1 MEVHYVYYDV
11 VHPDFVTLTNLL
23 DNELSEKNGNFQVVY
38 SQYNQL
44 IGINDVIVAY
54 TDERP
59 IACASMKY
67 FDSET
72 YEIKRVYVSDR
83 YRGAGIAAEMMRSIE
98 NKAKEK
104 NIRYLILE
112 TGKHLIPAINLYK
125 KLSYAVIKNYG
136 QYEDLPLSVCF
147 RKALF

>member
-1 MEVHYVYYDV
+1 
-11 VHPDFVTLTNLL
+11 L
-23 DNELSEKNGNFQVVY
+23 
-38 SQYNQL
+38 
-44 IGINDVIVAY
+44 
-54 TDERP
+54 
-59 IACASMKY
+59 
-67 FDSET
+67 
-72 YEIKRVYVSDR
+72 DR
-83 YRGAGIAAEMMRSIE
+83 YRGAGIAAEMMRRIE

-104 NIRYLILE
+104 NIRYLIVE